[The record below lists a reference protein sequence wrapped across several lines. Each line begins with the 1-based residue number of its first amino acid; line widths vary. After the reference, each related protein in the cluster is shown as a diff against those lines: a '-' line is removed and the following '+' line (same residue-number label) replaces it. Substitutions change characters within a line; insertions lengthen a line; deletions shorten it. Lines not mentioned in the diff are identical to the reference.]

1 MDEYEPLDQTKSSD
15 AAVEA
20 DAEVSDLCEYTGNK
34 ADEPEPSSHDA
45 AEAENE
51 GGPDTEPS
59 TGNAVKEI
67 AASEESEEM
76 DEVGSDVPAKQSTD
90 EAANGSKEVETSSSN
105 AMQTTDKQYCNQQ
118 REEDVGVQQ
127 DTDCIDSSTIPSSL
141 NRLILFDDSIIS
153 IRALDDGSNAKG
165 STNKR
170 WASLKPVL
178 VFSGPVTRTIHEKTM
193 FWSSE
198 TYKKRTLAIFNVPA
212 CTYETG
218 VILIL
223 RDPIDLEEVRRLKSA
238 SATEQNASLTTFYIA
253 ESVIDPM
260 TCKLRLSQLTTPT
273 SIPLDGSCPD
283 SKPRNLKRSFFELLT
298 PTGSIALSAV
308 AEKDGS
314 ESINVNSIVETTKYE
329 DAVSSALLSAH
340 SLPEGLEDSRAS
352 VTHQIVLGTLHSYVI
367 SGNAKLLQKALA
379 NALDQQKSNDVDT
392 EEVVKLDSTV
402 VDSRDTNW
410 KTALHYACERK
421 HSQMVS
427 LLINAGSNFMIPT
440 MDGYTPL
447 HICAQNL
454 DDKCLSIILS
464 ATHPTR
470 PE

>member
-1 MDEYEPLDQTKSSD
+1 
-15 AAVEA
+15 
-20 DAEVSDLCEYTGNK
+20 
-34 ADEPEPSSHDA
+34 
-45 AEAENE
+45 
-51 GGPDTEPS
+51 
-59 TGNAVKEI
+59 
-67 AASEESEEM
+67 
-76 DEVGSDVPAKQSTD
+76 
-90 EAANGSKEVETSSSN
+90 
-105 AMQTTDKQYCNQQ
+105 
-118 REEDVGVQQ
+118 
-127 DTDCIDSSTIPSSL
+127 
-141 NRLILFDDSIIS
+141 
-153 IRALDDGSNAKG
+153 
-165 STNKR
+165 
-170 WASLKPVL
+170 
-178 VFSGPVTRTIHEKTM
+178 
-193 FWSSE
+193 
-198 TYKKRTLAIFNVPA
+198 
-212 CTYETG
+212 
-218 VILIL
+218 
-223 RDPIDLEEVRRLKSA
+223 
-238 SATEQNASLTTFYIA
+238 
-253 ESVIDPM
+253 
-260 TCKLRLSQLTTPT
+260 
-273 SIPLDGSCPD
+273 
-283 SKPRNLKRSFFELLT
+283 
-298 PTGSIALSAV
+298 V

-421 HSQMVS
+421 HAQMVS